1 MPNFP
6 MAAQIA
12 PFRRLVEITAS
23 ANSFAETRG
32 IFIET
37 AGDFTVSFA
46 DDAANTI
53 TLTLAQGTH
62 PFCIVKCTAGTG
74 LCAGY

>member
-1 MPNFP
+1 MANFP

-12 PFRRLVEITAS
+12 PFRRLVEKTAS
-23 ANSFAETRG
+23 ATAFDETRG

-37 AGDFTVSFA
+37 AGDFTLVFA

-53 TLTLAQGTH
+53 TLTLDKGTH
-62 PFCIVKCTAGTG
+62 PFCIIKCTAGTG